1 MYKKYEHKSTI
12 QIEKY
17 HIETLFLII
26 VNGSDE
32 LYIHT
37 IKTKNKL
44 ILSRSKSLQLTCFLL
59 AFLSIIINVMN

>member
-1 MYKKYEHKSTI
+1 MFILLETFFKWSTVQMYKKYEHKSTI

-37 IKTKNKL
+37 IKTKKKN
-44 ILSRSKSLQLTCFLL
+44 
-59 AFLSIIINVMN
+59 